1 MKILYITNLFGII
14 GSSAA
19 VRNSAL
25 INGLAGNGHIVD
37 VLTIKY
43 PNNRISST
51 LRSCSYNAI
60 FETELGVMDVVQ
72 GIANVRKNINN
83 SLLRRIK
90 KDIRELFFF
99 PDIYVSWAEKINPNE
114 FGHYDLL
121 ISSSDYKSSHYVAKK
136 IKQVFPSLR
145 WIQIWGDPWSI
156 DSMLSRLTKLR
167 AKRQEKRLLSMADKV
182 VYVSELTS
190 KAIIDM
196 YPYLADKIHYDKLYI
211 LDVWGYKG
219 SYYLFENGTDV
230 PRKDTLSLL
239 NFIMSKKRYK
249 QIVTL
254 GTSKGGT
261 AAIYYGLTI
270 KASTIIAGA
279 CQYNLGNYLILPEHI
294 EIFKGMMGEEAG
306 TVEKDKLNSILPM
319 LLERCSKETF
329 FTTIHLVY
337 SKYEHTYEDDIVDL
351 LKKLKECHYSVIE
364 KEYDFLNH
372 NDVGIYFKK
381 YINDFFA
388 TIS

>member
-1 MKILYITNLFGII
+1 MVNVLVRRVISAIRLIKLRMKE
-14 GSSAA
+14 
-19 VRNSAL
+19 R
-25 INGLAGNGHIVD
+25 
-37 VLTIKY
+37 
-43 PNNRISST
+43 
-51 LRSCSYNAI
+51 SYNGRLKYLYFDNDAD
-60 FETELGVMDVVQ
+60 TLCVVFSAFSS
-72 GIANVRKNINN
+72 GNIRTYNYVRGLKN
-83 SLLRRIK
+83 
-90 KDIRELFFF
+90 
-99 PDIYVSWAEKINPNE
+99 
-114 FGHYDLL
+114 
-121 ISSSDYKSSHYVAKK
+121 
-136 IKQVFPSLR
+136 
-145 WIQIWGDPWSI
+145 
-156 DSMLSRLTKLR
+156 
-167 AKRQEKRLLSMADKV
+167 
-182 VYVSELTS
+182 
-190 KAIIDM
+190 
-196 YPYLADKIHYDKLYI
+196 IHYDKLYI